1 MTSGG
6 DLRIIALC
14 RAWCFLAYLREIAR
28 FRLRL
33 GYWPNPA
40 LPLRRNEKYL
50 WRKIFDH
57 NPLFTELGDKLKAKD
72 FALARHAALLAP
84 KTLWRGWRVED
95 IPAEILAGDA
105 IVKANHGSGWNF
117 VIRGGKYDR
126 GELIRRTRKW
136 MRRTYGRRS
145 AQWGYYGITPA
156 LFVEELLVKDGQPL
170 VSDYKVYAGGGEVA
184 FVFVR
189 QRAADGTILEAVL
202 DEDGRA
208 YPERYDSGVLSGA
221 VKAPAEFG
229 RICAIAREFSRI
241 ADFIRVDFYLL
252 DGAIYFSEF
261 TFYPAAGYAWI
272 DHDGLNRRYTAL
284 WDLRRSWFLSTPQR
298 GWRRRYAEALKR
310 VLDGER

>member
-1 MTSGG
+1 
-6 DLRIIALC
+6 
-14 RAWCFLAYLREIAR
+14 
-28 FRLRL
+28 
-33 GYWPNPA
+33 
-40 LPLRRNEKYL
+40 
-50 WRKIFDH
+50 
-57 NPLFTELGDKLKAKD
+57 
-72 FALARHAALLAP
+72 
-84 KTLWRGWRVED
+84 
-95 IPAEILAGDA
+95 
-105 IVKANHGSGWNF
+105 
-117 VIRGGKYDR
+117 
-126 GELIRRTRKW
+126 

-156 LFVEELLVKDGQPL
+156 LIVEELLVKDGQPL

-189 QRAADGTILEAVL
+189 QRAADGTVLEAVL